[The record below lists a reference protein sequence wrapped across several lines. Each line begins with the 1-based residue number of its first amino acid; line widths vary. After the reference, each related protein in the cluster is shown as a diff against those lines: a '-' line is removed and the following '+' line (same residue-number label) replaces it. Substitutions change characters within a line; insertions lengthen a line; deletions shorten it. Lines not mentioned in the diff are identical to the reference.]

1 LSSTSEPFSHSS
13 GPRNARI
20 AIVGDAWGEQEAL
33 TGMPF
38 MGTSGQ
44 ELTRMLLD
52 AGISKRE
59 CFLTNVLNLRPP
71 GNNVEALCAA
81 KTIVGKEYSLPPLA
95 AGKYLLPEHLHHVER
110 LKAELLTVNPNLV
123 LALGATA
130 CWALLAGAKLSAVRG
145 TIAQGALTS
154 HKVLPT
160 FHPSFILRNWSQ
172 RAVAIADLRKAARE
186 AEFPE
191 IRRPKRSVLF
201 SPTLEEIEAYATADH
216 AILSVD
222 IETTRGQMASIG
234 FASTRDFAI
243 VIPFITDEKV
253 PRSFWPFASQEARAL
268 RAVKH
273 LLERPIPKLFQ
284 NGLYDLQYIVPLGI
298 RPWNTIHDT
307 MLLHHSLYPEL
318 RKGLG
323 FLGSLY
329 TDEASW
335 KILGGKTDSTKRE
348 E

>member
-1 LSSTSEPFSHSS
+1 MSSIHEPFAHSS

-38 MGTSGQ
+38 MGASGQ
-44 ELTRMLLD
+44 ELTRMLRD
-52 AGISKRE
+52 AGISRRD
-59 CFLTNVLNLRPP
+59 CFLTNTLNLRPP
-71 GNNVEALCAA
+71 TNNVEALCV
-81 KTIVGKEYSLPPLA
+81 TRSVVGKEYTLPPMGT
-95 AGKYLLPEHLHHVER
+95 GKYLDWQYLPHLER
-110 LKAELLTVNPNLV
+110 LASELNSVNPNLV
-123 LALGATA
+123 LALGATP

-145 TIAQGALTS
+145 TVAQGTLTL

-160 FHPSFILRNWSQ
+160 FHPAYVLRNWSQ
-172 RAVAIADLRKAARE
+172 RAVTIADLHKAARE

-201 SPTLEEIEAYATADH
+201 SPTLDEIEAYAQADH

-234 FASTRDFAI
+234 FASTKDFAI
-243 VIPFITDEKV
+243 VVPFITDERT
-253 PRSFWPFASQEARAL
+253 PRSYWEHARDEARAL
-268 RAVKH
+268 RAVKY

-298 RPWNTIHDT
+298 RPWNTRDDT

-318 RKGLG
+318 KKGLG

-335 KILGGKTDSTKRE
+335 KLLGGKTDSTKRE